1 VSLVARQLE
10 ENGIST
16 VILGSALDIV
26 EYCGVPRF
34 LFTDFPLGNPCGR
47 PFDNQSQ
54 QEILAQAFTLL
65 ETANRAGTTRRNP
78 MVWHKGSEWK
88 TNYMK
93 VDDSNRAKL
102 LQAGNARRLDQAAV
116 RERRRD

>member
-16 VILGSALDIV
+16 IILGSALDIV
-26 EYCGVPRF
+26 EYCGAPRF

-47 PFDNQSQ
+47 PFDTESQ
-54 QEILAQAFTLL
+54 REILAQAFTLL
-65 ETANRAGTTRRNP
+65 ESATQGGTTLRNP

-88 TNYMK
+88 ANYMK
-93 VDDSNRAKL
+93 VDDSNREQL
-102 LQAGNARRLDQAAV
+102 LQAGNARRIDQAAV
-116 RERRRD
+116 RERRKD